1 MKCVAH
7 TRWNVWSVQQYLAKM
22 LENMEKFST
31 SQLVRSQETEG
42 KKIVVYEKCGKGQI
56 LVETMRNQGEFWKR
70 YSVVLNL
77 KRRR

>member
-1 MKCVAH
+1 MKRVAH
-7 TRWNVWSVQQYLAKM
+7 TRWKVWSTQQYLAKM
-22 LENMEKFST
+22 LGNMETFSK

-42 KKIVVYEKCGKGQI
+42 EKIVVYEKCGKSQI

-77 KRRR
+77 KRMR